1 MILTFG
7 GMLHK
12 SPRGERG
19 VIGGERGKQ
28 RENGAVFVHIAHVW
42 AVDRV
47 DWESLELGSES
58 RPRNWRT
65 KVEKNA
71 CGREKI
77 SFLRDSTDG
86 IQKVAREDPS
96 PWWCNACS
104 SGVSGD
110 RAVVERLS
118 HVATLT
124 ELSAL

>member
-1 MILTFG
+1 
-7 GMLHK
+7 MLHK

-28 RENGAVFVHIAHVW
+28 RQNGAVFVHNAYAW
-42 AVDRV
+42 AVARV
-47 DWESLELGSES
+47 ASENLAWVSES

-77 SFLRDSTDG
+77 SFQRDSTDG

-104 SGVSGD
+104 SGVPGD
-110 RAVVERLS
+110 RTVVERLS